1 MPTSMRRT
9 EMSMKI
15 GNRIREFRE
24 AKGMERKQ
32 MAKEMQLSIIRIY
45 QYENGHN
52 VPHLRTMIAI
62 CRVLGISMDQFFTR
76 EFIEEIA

>member
-1 MPTSMRRT
+1 MPTRMRRT

-24 AKGMERKQ
+24 DRGMGRKQ